1 MFTQIKNYIKARKAR
16 KLFFKIYF
24 GYLRKQSSQNEDLT
38 FVFAMNDFERI
49 QKLTFSDVLETKR
62 E

>member
-1 MFTQIKNYIKARKAR
+1 MFKAIKNYIKKRKAS

-24 GYLRKQSSQNEDLT
+24 SYLRKTSSQNEDLT

-49 QKLTFSDVLETKR
+49 QKLNFSDVLETKW

>member
-1 MFTQIKNYIKARKAR
+1 MFKAIKNYIKKRKAR

-24 GYLRKQSSQNEDLT
+24 NYLRKTSSQNEDLT

-49 QKLTFSDVLETKR
+49 QKLKF
-62 E
+62 